1 MSKVEEFVPPKG
13 IKFKKI
19 RGPRKNA
26 RIGIVGAGPAGVHM
40 AYLLKEKGFSNINI
54 IEKSNR
60 IGGKAIT
67 MPVRGTKQQI
77 SVAFWDA
84 NYNDTLVPLMEKF
97 GLLKDGTSTVEPKSR
112 IIWLQNNPN
121 VQLA

>member
-1 MSKVEEFVPPKG
+1 
-13 IKFKKI
+13 
-19 RGPRKNA
+19 
-26 RIGIVGAGPAGVHM
+26 M
-40 AYLLKEKGFSNINI
+40 AYLLKEKGFSNVNI

-97 GLLKDGTSTVEPKSR
+97 GLLEDGTSTVEPESR
-112 IIWLQNNPN
+112 IIWPQNNPN